1 MILKIINIGNEIIL
15 KKLCDYSNPLDIS
28 KYIACKIENDI
39 IQQIEYQNFIEIYS
53 SLKRI
58 NDISRN
64 IDLSYLL
71 KYDNNTFANKCFDF
85 LEAHNLIDKH
95 VILLLT
101 NSDFCNKQFSN
112 FGKYSILKEI
122 DTNQNIENQLKDSGN
137 SRYYKNTR
145 NYLKKTY
152 AISNNWFYNPE
163 KKKDNRTPFINWLTK
178 LFSAIKYRNF
188 SLNTDLKYDYNRI
201 IFGAPGTGK
210 SYTLNKDKEDLIKKM
225 KTMSELLFI
234 LIIPMQILLELINL

>member
-71 KYDNNTFANKCFDF
+71 KYDNNTFAN
-85 LEAHNLIDKH
+85 
-95 VILLLT
+95 
-101 NSDFCNKQFSN
+101 
-112 FGKYSILKEI
+112 
-122 DTNQNIENQLKDSGN
+122 
-137 SRYYKNTR
+137 
-145 NYLKKTY
+145 
-152 AISNNWFYNPE
+152 
-163 KKKDNRTPFINWLTK
+163 
-178 LFSAIKYRNF
+178 
-188 SLNTDLKYDYNRI
+188 
-201 IFGAPGTGK
+201 
-210 SYTLNKDKEDLIKKM
+210 
-225 KTMSELLFI
+225 
-234 LIIPMQILLELINL
+234 LINHLTHVHSMVRIN